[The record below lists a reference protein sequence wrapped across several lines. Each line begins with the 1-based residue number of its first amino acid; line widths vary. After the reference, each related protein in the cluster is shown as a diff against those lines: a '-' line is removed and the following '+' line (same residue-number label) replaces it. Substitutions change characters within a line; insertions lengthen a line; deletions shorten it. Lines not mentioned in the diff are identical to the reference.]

1 METHSRI
8 TTTPITV
15 RTTPINPSF
24 DIFSLFIQY
33 VKGSEKSGLALAN
46 KAMTLAPAMRAA
58 SVYKKAPIDVPIIEA
73 PNRIDQVTKDFF

>member
-1 METHSRI
+1 M

-15 RTTPINPSF
+15 NTTPKNPSF

-33 VKGSEKSGLALAN
+33 VKGNEKTGLALAN
-46 KAMTLAPAMRAA
+46 KDITLAPAMRAA

-73 PNRIDQVTKDFF
+73 PNKMDQVLYVFF